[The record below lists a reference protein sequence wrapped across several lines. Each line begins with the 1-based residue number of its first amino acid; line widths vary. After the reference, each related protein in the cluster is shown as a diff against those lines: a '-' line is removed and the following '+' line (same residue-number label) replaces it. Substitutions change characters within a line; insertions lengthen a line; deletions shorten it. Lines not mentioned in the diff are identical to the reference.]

1 MTDFDELDLERTEH
15 STTGGPGGRSPGP
28 LLAAAIGLV
37 ALVAGVGYLA
47 FRKAPAPSP
56 SPPPAAVAPTPVPS
70 APVTPL
76 TGPPIDESDALVRE
90 LARGLSSHPQLV
102 VWLAARGLVRTFT
115 VAVEN
120 VASGQTPRAHLAFLA
135 PKDAF
140 AVVQKQGRIFV
151 DPRSYARYDGLVD
164 GFASL
169 DTAGCAR
176 VYRQLDPLFERA
188 YRNLGYPE
196 GGFKGVFARAV
207 AMLEAVP
214 VVDGDVEVKSVLRSG
229 IVYEHA
235 DRRVEALAPAQKQ
248 LLRLGPRNARKV
260 QAKLRELAE
269 ALELR
274 ASPQPSPES

>member
-1 MTDFDELDLERTEH
+1 MSDFDELELERTEH

-28 LLAAAIGLV
+28 LIAAAIGLG

-47 FRKAPAPSP
+47 FRKAPAPA
-56 SPPPAAVAPTPVPS
+56 PPTPAAVAPTPVPS
-70 APVTPL
+70 APATPL
-76 TGPPIDESDALVRE
+76 TGPPIDESDTFVRDLVK
-90 LARGLSSHPQLV
+90 GLSSHPQLA

-120 VASGQTPRAHLAFLA
+120 VAGGQTPRAHLAFLA

-176 VYRQLDPLFERA
+176 VYRELDPLFERA
-188 YRNLGYPE
+188 YRDLGYPE
-196 GGFKGVFARAV
+196 GGFKGVLARAV

-214 VVDGDVEVKSVLRSG
+214 VIDGEVEVKSVPRSG
-229 IVYEHA
+229 IVYEYA

-274 ASPQPSPES
+274 ASSQPSTAP